1 MQVLQIKSSL
11 NSTRA
16 ADLLFTAH
24 EMINAV
30 CCSFIIPVFHLWD
43 RQKAVYLQEKVE
55 DFNGNARLF
64 LHIFY
69 RHFCIKTSCRCCD
82 RCETPL
88 HWQNKK
94 FLLFAKTVAARVWI
108 RVSFTRSAQVCN
120 SLSLSRARAL
130 SLSLSL
136 SSCVFMFNSLMSW
149 QNSSPLGIKGSMWS
163 NAPLESSDI

>member
-16 ADLLFTAH
+16 ADLLFMAR

-30 CCSFIIPVFHLWD
+30 CWGLHIIPRFTVFHLWD
-43 RQKAVYLQEKVE
+43 RQKAVYLQKKVE

-69 RHFCIKTSCRCCD
+69 RHCR
-82 RCETPL
+82 R
-88 HWQNKK
+88 Q
-94 FLLFAKTVAARVWI
+94 AVAAVTDVKLHFI
-108 RVSFTRSAQVCN
+108 DKKSFFFCEERNESLREFGYVCP
-120 SLSLSRARAL
+120 LRAVRKCATASLSRART
-130 SLSLSL
+130 LSL

-149 QNSSPLGIKGSMWS
+149 QNSSPLDIKGSMWS
-163 NAPLESSDI
+163 NARLESSDI